1 MTEILLETIIFH
13 KWGKVSPEDVR
24 EIVTGSWY
32 TMNILWVVPEDIY
45 LLHFKVKNYFPHWR
59 LL

>member
-13 KWGKVSPEDVR
+13 QWGKVSPEDVR

-32 TMNILWVVPEDIY
+32 TMTILWVFPEDI
-45 LLHFKVKNYFPHWR
+45 
-59 LL
+59 